1 MRSVPSLVLRTG
13 SLWALWLVL
22 VAPGC
27 SEETTATPKA
37 DTSSDTSLDTSGLD
51 SQAGTDASSADGA
64 SSDTVVAASN
74 LLINEVAAAGTPN
87 DWLELYNP
95 GDAAVSLAGWTF
107 ADSLTD
113 PTKRAAFPAEA
124 TVPAKGFLLV
134 ECTDEANGFKLG
146 KDEEVAIFAPD
157 GSLVDSV
164 DWADGDS
171 PVDASYARV
180 PNGGAT
186 WQTVTPATPGSSNG
200 Q

>member
-1 MRSVPSLVLRTG
+1 MRPVPRLTIAATGVLA
-13 SLWALWLVL
+13 ALLLL
-22 VAPGC
+22 VAPAC
-27 SEETTATPKA
+27 SDDTTATPKA
-37 DTSSDTSLDTSGLD
+37 DANTDSGSDGN
-51 SQAGTDASSADGA
+51 AGTDASVADG
-64 SSDTVVAASN
+64 SGSDAVVPVGT

-113 PTKRAAFPAEA
+113 PTKRAAFPADA
-124 TVPAKGFLLV
+124 TVPAKGFLQV

-157 GSLVDSV
+157 GSPVDSV

-180 PNGGAT
+180 PNGAAT

-200 Q
+200 N